1 MFDHNVCSDGSA
13 IASGMYGGSSIQ
25 TAKRTAVKG
34 FAEVE
39 VPGKVLSTDCD
50 CI

>member
-1 MFDHNVCSDGSA
+1 MFDHNACSDGSA
-13 IASGMYGGSSIQ
+13 IASEGSSIQ
-25 TAKRTAVKG
+25 TAKRTAVKR

-50 CI
+50 FI